1 MVSIKIYE
9 FYAKIYIMENS
20 IPNNS
25 EINDIREPS
34 QFKGESFSKY
44 KKTEVRNE
52 LLKNMINGKIE
63 PACYWSAELIC
74 AGHFMDLWDTIIHY
88 TGKHIH
94 LGNPKIVYYL
104 EMRFQVFR
112 NIITSGKHPIEIQLR
127 NNQTIRNLFA
137 EVIATL
143 LYSNRKHSFES
154 IKINRMEEFDMTQ
167 MTERLKAPSMKFA
180 ESIFKK
186 EDPKELFI
194 AINEFSYNIS
204 IERHNMLNACYWVE
218 WVIEFDLICRKRKE
232 SCFCERRT
240 YMNID
245 NKYQKDIIWLIWD
258 SLNKYS
264 AELNN
269 PFISKIMTSILNIF
283 CIKYTTGVCKK
294 RRYLLYFAVALL
306 TEPVPLDIELISKKE
321 LIHNVVGKINEIYKQ
336 IKKNEHSPGTDYL
349 FNNLDKQA
357 TYEKSIRKMEMMD
370 SIEFVPRNENNI

>member
-1 MVSIKIYE
+1 MD
-9 FYAKIYIMENS
+9 NS
-20 IPNNS
+20 IPSNS
-25 EINDIREPS
+25 EINDIRESS
-34 QFKGESFSKY
+34 QFKGESFSRY
-44 KKTEVRNE
+44 KKTEVRNQ
-52 LLKNMINGKIE
+52 LLQNMIKGKIE

-74 AGHFMDLWDTIIHY
+74 AGHFMELWETIIHY
-88 TGKHIH
+88 VGKHIH

-112 NIITSGKHPIEIQLR
+112 NIITSGKHPTEIQLR

-143 LYSNRKHSFES
+143 TYSNRKHSFES
-154 IKINRMEEFDMTQ
+154 IKINRVEEFDMTQ
-167 MTERLKAPSMKFA
+167 MTERLKAPSMKYA

-186 EDPKELFI
+186 EDPKELYI

-204 IERHNMLNACYWVE
+204 PDRRNMLNACYWVE
-218 WVIEFDLICRKRKE
+218 WVIEFDLICRKKKE
-232 SCFCERRT
+232 SCLCERRT
-240 YMNID
+240 YLSVE

-258 SLNKYS
+258 TLNKYS
-264 AELNN
+264 TELNN
-269 PFISKIMTSILNIF
+269 PFIMKLMMSIMNIF
-283 CIKYTTGVCKK
+283 CIKYTTGSCKK

-336 IKKNEHSPGTDYL
+336 IKKNEQSPGTDYL

-357 TYEKSIRKMEMMD
+357 TYEKSIRKLEMMESMD
-370 SIEFVPRNENNI
+370 FIPRNDNNI